1 MDYISNISN
10 PYNYKNFYIPK
21 YNFQKGF
28 SNNLKNN
35 DFGNLNIM
43 QKSKTPGQKKIRQ
56 DRYYFNYQ
64 NMENN
69 LVEEHYVPG
78 QYNNMRNNF
87 GINGQNNSY
96 GDNNITSKR
105 IEYNINNKKLFKEDK
120 SLEQN
125 ELILKIFIYIYTY
138 EKTLSKKNI
147 FNNEDKYYLI
157 NPNWLSEFKKYYSYE
172 QLEKQL
178 DSIIFLA
185 EYSSIDLFINDYIDK
200 IPEEARPNYKPFSQ
214 KLKVKGFF
222 NPNLT
227 SISGGAKISFIYKG
241 IIFPKKIIDII
252 NILDGDFIKM
262 AKQKNF
268 HFTGN
273 NIYYINN
280 KNIIYG
286 IRKNNALFEPVYI
299 FNYISDEIK
308 LKEQEVLF
316 RCDIKD
322 YITAK
327 KCNTQINYQPLKN
340 GEDIIGYL
348 YIPSGE
354 NWARN
359 KAVHSASSNKP
370 KFNNNNIP
378 ISKTNTNDYNK
389 KEIENKNN
397 VKSNE
402 LNKQNNNNQIKVSDQ
417 SINENKNKE
426 NQKMQDNTPNP
437 INNIDEG
444 KELLKAFIYIYYYE
458 KTLKEKNIFNNNE
471 KYYLINPDWLIQFK
485 KIYSYNKFAQIL
497 IVKEKNYN
505 YSYNNI
511 DNEIDNIIAFVH
523 DQIKFQ
529 KNPINNNLKGII
541 TSINMYK
548 QNNNDISYISRGI
561 IFPSKIMNII
571 KNVYPELKTFQK
583 KKIIFKE
590 NYIYYINSEK
600 IIVGIYQKSDLFIPY
615 FVCVYNSNDLEKI
628 EEQKMISSNIKE
640 YLIQR
645 NCDNQLDY
653 QILKNENGKEIGK
666 LIIILQNNSNP
677 EQNVKNTPT
686 NINKRINN
694 MEIQNNH
701 IAEDNNIINIG
712 NQQAKK
718 ENELINKINNL
729 NNQIKNLY
737 QELKKKDKQI
747 NNNNI
752 EYNKLKQGYNS
763 IFKNLKEQKEEIAN
777 LRNENSRLQNNEK
790 LLIIL
795 QNQEQEMKN
804 KLQDLSGKDNKLNE
818 LNQKYQ
824 QLLDTNKK
832 FSEQISEMNK
842 EKENLNQKLKKGEE
856 ERTKQKDLINK
867 INNLTNKL
875 NILNQDLQ
883 NKNADNKNIIN
894 ELEKIKNEKNE
905 LFISNNEK
913 KNEIK
918 KLSDEILRLQK
929 NDMNKITD
937 NNKMQDMQKKIDNL
951 NNIENE
957 KNIISQK
964 YKELLQKNNGFEIQ
978 ILKAN
983 EEKKKLSEQ
992 IKQYE
997 SQISNQQELIK

>member
-370 KFNNNNIP
+370 KFNINNIP

-402 LNKQNNNNQIKVSDQ
+402 LNKQNKKEIIDNNNQIKVSDQ
-417 SINENKNKE
+417 IINENKNKE

-471 KYYLINPDWLIQFK
+471 KYYLINPDWLNKFK
-485 KIYSYNKFAQIL
+485 ALYSYDK
-497 IVKEKNYN
+497 
-505 YSYNNI
+505 
-511 DNEIDNIIAFVH
+511 
-523 DQIKFQ
+523 
-529 KNPINNNLKGII
+529 
-541 TSINMYK
+541 
-548 QNNNDISYISRGI
+548 
-561 IFPSKIMNII
+561 
-571 KNVYPELKTFQK
+571 
-583 KKIIFKE
+583 
-590 NYIYYINSEK
+590 
-600 IIVGIYQKSDLFIPY
+600 
-615 FVCVYNSNDLEKI
+615 
-628 EEQKMISSNIKE
+628 IKE
-640 YLIQR
+640 
-645 NCDNQLDY
+645 
-653 QILKNENGKEIGK
+653 
-666 LIIILQNNSNP
+666 
-677 EQNVKNTPT
+677 
-686 NINKRINN
+686 
-694 MEIQNNH
+694 
-701 IAEDNNIINIG
+701 
-712 NQQAKK
+712 
-718 ENELINKINNL
+718 
-729 NNQIKNLY
+729 
-737 QELKKKDKQI
+737 
-747 NNNNI
+747 
-752 EYNKLKQGYNS
+752 
-763 IFKNLKEQKEEIAN
+763 
-777 LRNENSRLQNNEK
+777 
-790 LLIIL
+790 LL
-795 QNQEQEMKN
+795 
-804 KLQDLSGKDNKLNE
+804 
-818 LNQKYQ
+818 
-824 QLLDTNKK
+824 
-832 FSEQISEMNK
+832 
-842 EKENLNQKLKKGEE
+842 
-856 ERTKQKDLINK
+856 
-867 INNLTNKL
+867 
-875 NILNQDLQ
+875 
-883 NKNADNKNIIN
+883 
-894 ELEKIKNEKNE
+894 
-905 LFISNNEK
+905 
-913 KNEIK
+913 EIK
-918 KLSDEILRLQK
+918 KAINYVS
-929 NDMNKITD
+929 
-937 NNKMQDMQKKIDNL
+937 ID
-951 NNIENE
+951 
-957 KNIISQK
+957 
-964 YKELLQKNNGFEIQ
+964 
-978 ILKAN
+978 
-983 EEKKKLSEQ
+983 
-992 IKQYE
+992 
-997 SQISNQQELIK
+997 